1 MKTKIEAEIDVPDGF
16 EFDRI
21 DRIVNNGIDYDVNGG
36 PFTTTSYTVDQ
47 IILRKKE
54 QQASW
59 ARMYKSRSG
68 RIKMVASVD
77 KEIRGEI
84 TSRIGNDFIEWVGD
98 WKEYTDANMS
108 EREDSGTSLLFMI
121 AASAAF
127 VACFVFIVYKIL
139 GW

>member
-21 DRIVNNGIDYDVNGG
+21 DKNIRAEDFN
-36 PFTTTSYTVDQ
+36 VDGCKFLQDHYFRMQ
-47 IILRKKE
+47 IILRKKKP
-54 QQASW
+54 QTRW

-84 TSRIGNDFIEWVGD
+84 TSRIGSDFIEWVGD